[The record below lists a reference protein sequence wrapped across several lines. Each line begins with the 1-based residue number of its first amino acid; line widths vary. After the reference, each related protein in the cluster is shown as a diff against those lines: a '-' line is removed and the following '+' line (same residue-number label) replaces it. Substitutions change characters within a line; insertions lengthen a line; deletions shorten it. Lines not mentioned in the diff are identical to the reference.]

1 MDGWLV
7 GWMDTVSG
15 RIALLSLAALRHSGS
30 GARLR
35 VRADDLHSL
44 ICGGAGKRGGKLT
57 GVEVHKDATPN
68 ELLMN
73 RGNHNKIHQIW
84 SMSLQGSLPYSTLLF
99 ICFD

>member
-30 GARLR
+30 GSGARLR

-44 ICGGAGKRGGKLT
+44 ICGGGRKEGREVNWSGG
-57 GVEVHKDATPN
+57 
-68 ELLMN
+68 
-73 RGNHNKIHQIW
+73 
-84 SMSLQGSLPYSTLLF
+84 S
-99 ICFD
+99 